1 MMTDPVNLLLLL
13 TSLAGLVSLLVLGSL
28 ARSGIPGIADC
39 LCSTMLLIV
48 ATLLFSLRGRAPD
61 FFSLVLANAC
71 MLGAICALYG
81 GCRRLFGL
89 PVRYAKL
96 GVASALILAGVSY
109 FHYVHQDISLATWR
123 PGESLDRLLARA
135 DQGLYVAKQ
144 AGRNRI
150 VSVGEQEA
158 GLPGF
163 ISGGYRAS

>member
-1 MMTDPVNLLLLL
+1 MMTDPVNLLLL

-89 PVRYAKL
+89 PGALRQVGRGVCLDL
-96 GVASALILAGVSY
+96 GRGVV
-109 FHYVHQDISLATWR
+109 FPLRAPGHHYTRGTGV
-123 PGESLDRLLARA
+123 RLL
-135 DQGLYVAKQ
+135 
-144 AGRNRI
+144 
-150 VSVGEQEA
+150 
-158 GLPGF
+158 
-163 ISGGYRAS
+163 